1 MKYFYCAKVTKY
13 GLFGSSSFLVN
24 GTFMYDGESDDL
36 IHYAEGRVIIDHKSL
51 VLGLSIDIVSLNK
64 I

>member
-1 MKYFYCAKVTKY
+1 MTYFYCARVTKY

-24 GTFMYDGESDDL
+24 GTFSYDGDDL
-36 IHYAEGRVIIDHKSL
+36 ISYAERCVNSDHKSL
-51 VLGLSIDIVSLNK
+51 VLGLSIELISLNK